1 LTILEEAVLP
11 MKLGVKRGRGD
22 EKIHVPFATP
32 SLDHL
37 INFARKSIPL
47 AYLKITLQENALGA
61 DRYIVMKSVDDF
73 STGPFTGP
81 KNGVGK
87 TSHIMNV
94 YNVW

>member
-1 LTILEEAVLP
+1 ME
-11 MKLGVKRGRGD
+11 LGVKRRRGD
-22 EKIHVPFATP
+22 EKIHFPFGTP

-37 INFARKSIPL
+37 INFARQSILL
-47 AYLKITLQENALGA
+47 AYLKITLQKNALGA

-73 STGPFTGP
+73 STRPFAGP

>member
-1 LTILEEAVLP
+1 ME
-11 MKLGVKRGRGD
+11 LGVKRGRGD
-22 EKIHVPFATP
+22 EKIHFPFATP

-37 INFARKSIPL
+37 ISFARKSVPL
-47 AYLKITLQENALGA
+47 AHLKITLQENAPGTN
-61 DRYIVMKSVDDF
+61 RYVVMKSVDDF

-94 YNVW
+94 HNVW